1 MYFGHAAGCAVPGT
15 QHSGCSE
22 RDTKAG
28 KVLAAG
34 AALQRPQQ
42 SRGHCSA
49 AQRSDHRHEGG
60 ASTTGLQVFGAAA
73 GVGLSL
79 MHMVCLLLQI
89 LEALF
94 EQRDLT
100 EQETSLAIEVS
111 LGLDPQV

>member
-1 MYFGHAAGCAVPGT
+1 
-15 QHSGCSE
+15 
-22 RDTKAG
+22 
-28 KVLAAG
+28 
-34 AALQRPQQ
+34 
-42 SRGHCSA
+42 
-49 AQRSDHRHEGG
+49 
-60 ASTTGLQVFGAAA
+60 
-73 GVGLSL
+73 